1 MRSHLAVVVFFDTKF
16 KHNLSTTKLGAE
28 RPMPCVLAAF
38 DAQKRKLRTIEV
50 GKSGQVEEGAH
61 RLDDLKSGNVVV
73 FRVLPGNE
81 A

>member
-1 MRSHLAVVVFFDTKF
+1 LCAPTSVVVFFDTKF
-16 KHNLSTTKLGAE
+16 KHNLSTTKLGADK
-28 RPMPCVLAAF
+28 PMVTVLAAF

-73 FRVLPGNE
+73 FRVLPAGD